1 MPEHRLVIADDEP
14 LARSSLRRLLGA
26 HPEISVV
33 AECRDGR
40 EAVRA
45 IAELRPD
52 LVFLD
57 IQMPELDG
65 FGVIRE
71 VGPARMPAVVFVTA
85 HHEFAVQAFEVH
97 ALDYL
102 VKPFSDERFEAA
114 LERAMSHLGAAHALD
129 WARRLAALVG
139 DAPPSTPA
147 SHGARS
153 AADEFTTRFLVTVG
167 TRAVVVPASDVD
179 WIEAS
184 DYYAA
189 LRAGTKRYLVRE
201 SMNQLEAHLDPRQFL
216 RVHRSAIV
224 RIERVRELERRPDG
238 GLVVVLEGGTRI
250 PVSRSRRAHVE
261 VTLGRVRRP

>member
-1 MPEHRLVIADDEP
+1 VPEHRVVIADDEP

-26 HPEISVV
+26 HPEIAVV

-45 IAELRPD
+45 IAELGPD

-57 IQMPELDG
+57 IEMPELDG

-85 HHEFAVQAFEVH
+85 HREFAVRAFEVH

-102 VKPFSDERFEAA
+102 VKPFSDERFEVA
-114 LERAMSHLGAAHALD
+114 LDRALRRLGEAHALD

-139 DAPPSTPA
+139 DAPPSPA
-147 SHGARS
+147 PAR
-153 AADEFTTRFLVTVG
+153 EFTNRFLITVG
-167 TRAVVVPASDVD
+167 NRAVVVTASDVD

-189 LRAGTKRYLVRE
+189 LHVGAKRHLVRE
-201 SMNQLEAHLDPRQFL
+201 SLNQLEATLDPRQFL

-224 RIERVRELERRPDG
+224 KIERVRELERGPDG
-238 GLVVVLEGGTRI
+238 TLTVVLQGGTRI
-250 PVSRSRRAHVE
+250 PVSRSRREHVE
-261 VTLGRVRRP
+261 VTLGRAPGS